1 MNWKETYT
9 KLFLKELGHSINET
23 SLKEYMPLWWQNTRN
38 KAAGGLRLSNE
49 GLGMLTQIGLAVYE
63 IPWPKEMV
71 LTTQVIIFLDQFIDC
86 PYYLNKDSITVTNE
100 RKAVEL
106 TLFSGDLRKYGIVKA
121 MTRSKKEAEES

>member
-9 KLFLKELGHSINET
+9 KLFLNELGHSINEA
-23 SLKEYMPLWWQNTRN
+23 SLKEYMPVWWQNTRN
-38 KAAGGLRLSNE
+38 KGAGGLRLTDE
-49 GLGMLTQIGLAVYE
+49 GLEVLTQIGLAVYE

-121 MTRSKKEAEES
+121 MTRSKKDAEES

>member
-9 KLFLKELGHSINET
+9 KLFLKELGHSINEA
-23 SLKEYMPLWWQNTRN
+23 SLKEYMPIWWQNTRN
-38 KAAGGLRLSNE
+38 KGAGGLRLTDE
-49 GLGMLTQIGLAVYE
+49 GLEVLTQIGLAVYE
-63 IPWPKEMV
+63 IPFPKEMV

-86 PYYLNKDSITVTNE
+86 PYYLNKTSITVTNE

-121 MTRSKKEAEES
+121 MTRSKKDAEES